1 MTDTD
6 IFPQPRPL
14 IGEGPVTWDEQDRLA
29 VATIR
34 ALAMDAVQRTGNG
47 HPGTAMS
54 LAPAAYLLFQRF
66 LRHDP
71 KDPAW
76 LGRDRFVLSCGHS
89 SLTLYIQLFLSG
101 YGLELSDL
109 ESFRTWGSLTPGHP
123 EHGHTVGVETT
134 TGPLGQGVATAV
146 GMAMASRYQRGLLD
160 PNAPWGFS
168 PFDHRV
174 WVIASDGDLEEGV
187 SGEASSLAGVQRL
200 GNLTVI
206 WDDNHISIEGD
217 TSVAFT
223 EDVIA
228 RYEAYGWDVHYVG
241 MTPDGDIDILALTSA
256 LEAAVD
262 QQERPTFIAM
272 RSTIAWPAPHARNT
286 AKAHGAALGA
296 DEVAATK
303 SVLGLD
309 PARDFLLPEGVLE
322 HARDVVERGAAL
334 HRAWDVSYQAWR
346 RSHPDRAALLDRLL
360 ARELPAGI
368 ADSLPVFEAGTAIA
382 TRAASGKVINAIAG
396 VMPEFWGGSADLA
409 ESNNTTIEGGLSF
422 LPTGSGG
429 RDSSPYGRVI
439 HFGIR
444 EHAMGAILNGIAL
457 EGLTRP
463 FGGTFLVF
471 SDYMRG
477 SVRLAALM
485 QTSVVFVWTHDSVGL
500 GEDGPTH
507 QPIEHLWSLRG
518 IPGLAIARPCD
529 GNETAQVWLEA
540 LRRATPTGL
549 VLSRQ
554 GLPVLDRSVY
564 APAREAAR
572 GAYVLAPASASARA
586 IVIATGSEVQVALA
600 ARDILEAE
608 GVPTTVVSA
617 PCLEWFDEQDAD
629 YRASVLPENAAV
641 RVAVEAGATYG
652 WWRYVGSRG
661 AVVGIDHFG
670 ASADGALL
678 LEKFG
683 ITADA
688 VAASVRSL
696 LAQEGAS

>member
-1 MTDTD
+1 MSDSTTY
-6 IFPQPRPL
+6 PSPL
-14 IGEGPVTWDEQDRLA
+14 PLVGEGDLSWSEMDRRT

-34 ALAMDAVQRTGNG
+34 ALAMDAVQRAGNG
-47 HPGTAMS
+47 HPGTAMA

-71 KDPAW
+71 SDPDW

-109 ESFRTWGSLTPGHP
+109 EAFRTAGSLTPGHP

-134 TGPLGQGVATAV
+134 TGPLGQGIATAV
-146 GMAMASRYQRGLLD
+146 GIAMASRYQRGLLD
-160 PNAPWGFS
+160 PTAPWGFS

-174 WVIASDGDLEEGV
+174 WVIASDGDLEEGI

-217 TSVAFT
+217 TGVAFN
-223 EDVIA
+223 EDVIE
-228 RYEAYGWDVHYVG
+228 RYESYGWNVHYVG
-241 MTPDGDIDILALTSA
+241 MTPDGDVDILALAGALQAATS
-256 LEAAVD
+256 

-272 RSTIAWPAPHARNT
+272 RSTIAWPAPHARNS

-303 SVLGLD
+303 EVLGLD
-309 PARDFLLPEGVLE
+309 PNKDFQIPSGVLE
-322 HARDVVERGAAL
+322 HARGVALRGKEL
-334 HRAWDVSYQAWR
+334 HREWDQSFAAWR
-346 RSHPDRAALLDRLL
+346 ADHPERAVLLDRLL
-360 ARELPAGI
+360 ARQLPEGLSDA
-368 ADSLPVFEAGTAIA
+368 LPEFEAGTSIA
-382 TRAASGKVINAIAG
+382 TRAASGKVINAIAAA
-396 VMPEFWGGSADLA
+396 MPEFWGGSADLA

-422 LPTGSGG
+422 LPAGSGLK
-429 RDSSPYGRVI
+429 DASPYGRII

-485 QTSVVFVWTHDSVGL
+485 QTSVVYVWTHDSVGL

-518 IPGLAIARPCD
+518 IPGLAIVRPAD
-529 GNETAQVWLEA
+529 GNETAQAWLET
-540 LRRATPTGL
+540 LRRGTPTGL
-549 VLSRQ
+549 ILSRQ
-554 GLPVLDRSVY
+554 GLPVIDRASF
-564 APAREAAR
+564 APAADTAR
-572 GAYVLAPASASARA
+572 GAYVLAEASAPAQA
-586 IVIATGSEVQVALA
+586 ILIATGSEVQVALA
-600 ARDILEAE
+600 AKDILEAE
-608 GVPTTVVSA
+608 GTPTRVVSA
-617 PCLEWFDEQDAD
+617 PCLEWFDDQDEA
-629 YRASVLPENAAV
+629 YRASVLPETGAV

-652 WWRYVGSRG
+652 WWKYLGTRG

-678 LEKFG
+678 LKEFG

-688 VAASVRSL
+688 VAASVRTL
-696 LAQEGAS
+696 IAAGGTP

>member
-1 MTDTD
+1 VTETTPV
-6 IFPQPRPL
+6 PQPRTL
-14 IGEGPVTWDEQDRLA
+14 IGEGPLTWDALDRRT

-34 ALAMDAVQRTGNG
+34 GLAMDAVQRAGNG

-71 KDPAW
+71 RDPSW
-76 LGRDRFVLSCGHS
+76 LGRDRFILSCGHS

-101 YGLELSDL
+101 YGLELEDL

-134 TGPLGQGVATAV
+134 TGPLGQGLATGV
-146 GMAMASRYQRGLLD
+146 GMAMATRYQRGLLD
-160 PNAPWGFS
+160 PDAPWGFS
-168 PFDHRV
+168 PFDHRI

-206 WDDNHISIEGD
+206 WDDNHMSIEGD

-241 MTPDGDIDILALTSA
+241 MTPDGDIDILALAAA
-256 LEAAVD
+256 LEAASD
-262 QQERPTFIAM
+262 QQERPSFIAM

-303 SVLGLD
+303 AVLGLD
-309 PARDFLLPEGVLE
+309 PTRDFQIPDGVLS
-322 HARDVVERGAAL
+322 HARAVADRGAAL
-334 HRAWDVSYQAWR
+334 HREWDAAYAAWR
-346 RSHPDRAALLDRLL
+346 HANPDRAALLDRLL
-360 ARELPAGI
+360 ARELPADL
-368 ADSLPVFEAGTAIA
+368 ASSLPEFAPGTSVA
-382 TRAASGKVINAIAG
+382 TRAASGKVINAIAA

-422 LPTGSGG
+422 LPTGGGG

-485 QTSVVFVWTHDSVGL
+485 QTSVVFVWTHDSIGL

-518 IPGLAIARPCD
+518 IPGLAIVRPCD
-529 GNETAQVWLEA
+529 ANETAQAWLEA

-554 GLPVLDRSVY
+554 GLPVLDRSTH
-564 APAREAAR
+564 ASAAGTAR
-572 GAYVLAPASASARA
+572 GAYVLVDGSGPARA
-586 IVIATGSEVQVALA
+586 ILIATGSEVQVALA
-600 ARDILEAE
+600 ARDTLEA
-608 GVPTTVVSA
+608 GGIPTRVVSA
-617 PCLEWFDEQDAD
+617 PCLEWFDEQDAA
-629 YRASVLPENAAV
+629 YRSSVLPDDGAV

-652 WWRYVGSRG
+652 WWRYVGGHG

-678 LEKFG
+678 FTEFG
-683 ITADA
+683 ITSEA
-688 VAASVRSL
+688 VVACVHDL
-696 LAQEGAS
+696 LDQEGR

>member
-1 MTDTD
+1 MTDTQPV
-6 IFPQPRPL
+6 PQPRPL
-14 IGEGPVTWDEQDRLA
+14 IGEGPLTWDDMDRSA
-29 VATIR
+29 VATVR
-34 ALAMDAVQRTGNG
+34 GLAMDAVQSTGNG

-71 KDPAW
+71 HDPTW

-109 ESFRTWGSLTPGHP
+109 KSFRKAGSLTPGHP
-123 EHGHTVGVETT
+123 EYGHTVGVETT
-134 TGPLGQGVATAV
+134 TGPLGQGIATAV

-160 PNAPWGFS
+160 PDAPWGFS

-174 WVIASDGDLEEGV
+174 WVIASDGDLEEGI

-200 GNLTVI
+200 ANLTVI

-217 TSVAFT
+217 TAVAFT
-223 EDVIA
+223 EDVVG

-241 MTPDGDIDILALTSA
+241 MAPNGDIDVLALSA
-256 LEAAVD
+256 ALDAACD

-272 RSTIAWPAPHARNT
+272 RSTMAWPAPQARNT

-303 SVLGLD
+303 TVLGLD
-309 PARDFLLPEGVLE
+309 PSVDFQVPKGVLE
-322 HARDVVERGAAL
+322 HARKVADRGAEL
-334 HRAWDVSYQAWR
+334 HREWDVSYQEWR
-346 RSHPDRAALLDRLL
+346 RRYPDRAALLDRLL
-360 ARELPAGI
+360 ARELPSDI
-368 ADSLPVFEAGTAIA
+368 ANALPVFEAGTSIA
-382 TRAASGKVINAIAG
+382 TRAASGKVINSIAK

-422 LPTGSGG
+422 LPAGSGA
-429 RDSSPYGRVI
+429 RDSSPYGRII

-477 SVRLAALM
+477 AVRLAALM
-485 QTSVVFVWTHDSVGL
+485 QTSVVYVWTHDSVGL

-518 IPGLAIARPCD
+518 IPDLAIARPCD
-529 GNETAQVWLEA
+529 GNETAQMWLEA
-540 LRRATPTGL
+540 LRRGTPTGMI
-549 VLSRQ
+549 LSRQ
-554 GLPVLDRSVY
+554 GLPVIDRSTH
-564 APAREAAR
+564 APAAMAAR
-572 GAYVLAPASASARA
+572 GAYVLADASATPRA
-586 IVIATGSEVQVALA
+586 ILIATGSEVQVALA
-600 ARDILEAE
+600 AREILEKE
-608 GVPTTVVSA
+608 GVPTRVVSA
-617 PCLEWFDEQDAD
+617 PCLEWFDDQDD
-629 YRASVLPENAAV
+629 SYRSSVLPDDGAA

-652 WWRYVGSRG
+652 WWKYLGPRG
-661 AVVGIDHFG
+661 AAVGIDHFG
-670 ASADGALL
+670 ASADGAML

-683 ITADA
+683 ITAEA
-688 VAASVRSL
+688 VAASAREL
-696 LAQEGAS
+696 LAREGA

>member
-6 IFPQPRPL
+6 IVPQPRPL
-14 IGEGPVTWDEQDRLA
+14 IGEGPLTWDDLDRRT

-71 KDPAW
+71 GDPAW

-101 YGLELSDL
+101 YGLQLSDL
-109 ESFRTWGSLTPGHP
+109 EAFRTEGSLTPGHP

-134 TGPLGQGVATAV
+134 TGPLGQGLATAV

-160 PNAPWGFS
+160 PDAPWGFS
-168 PFDHRV
+168 PFDHRI
-174 WVIASDGDLEEGV
+174 WVIASDGDLEEGI

-200 GNLTVI
+200 SNLTVI
-206 WDDNHISIEGD
+206 WDDNHISIEGN
-217 TSVAFT
+217 TEVAFT
-223 EDVIA
+223 EDVVG

-241 MTPDGDIDILALTSA
+241 MTPDGDIDVLALATA
-256 LEAAVD
+256 LEAATD

-303 SVLGLD
+303 AVLGLD
-309 PARDFLLPEGVLE
+309 PARDFQIPEGVLE
-322 HARDVVERGAAL
+322 HARQVADRGARL
-334 HRAWDVSYQAWR
+334 HREWEVSYQRWR
-346 RSHPDRAALLDRLL
+346 QSHPDRAALLDRLL
-360 ARELPAGI
+360 ARELPPDLSSA
-368 ADSLPVFEAGTAIA
+368 LPVFDAGTSIA
-382 TRAASGKVINAIAG
+382 TRAASGKVINAIAS

-422 LPTGSGG
+422 LPTGAGG

-485 QTSVVFVWTHDSVGL
+485 QTSVVYVWTHDSVGL

-549 VLSRQ
+549 ILSRQ
-554 GLPVLDRSVY
+554 GLPVIDR
-564 APAREAAR
+564 ATHAAASEVVR
-572 GAYVLAPASASARA
+572 GAYTLAEASGTPRA
-586 IVIATGSEVQVALA
+586 IIIATGSEVQVALA
-600 ARDILEAE
+600 ARDILES
-608 GVPTTVVSA
+608 GGTPTRVVSA
-617 PCLEWFDEQDAD
+617 PCLEWFDDQDSA
-629 YRASVLPENAAV
+629 YRNAVLPQDGAV

-652 WWRYVGSRG
+652 WWKYVGSDG
-661 AVVGIDHFG
+661 GVVGIDHFG

-678 LEKFG
+678 LKEFG

-688 VAASVRSL
+688 VVECVRSL
-696 LAQEGAS
+696 LARKGSS